1 MAQIRE
7 ELTLADK
14 FSGTFDKFVS
24 MISGALDK
32 MHQYTSSMQDNE
44 SAALQ
49 MSDATQDLVNQLSGM
64 EQAVSSAFTESQYD
78 KALDNLIK
86 KMQKVGLVWTSEGAE
101 LNEADLLMRNS
112 LQSLAE
118 SGELA
123 ASSLAETAYA
133 AKQAGAAERV
143 ESQST
148 NQAVRSQEK
157 HVNVLQR
164 AARGAK
170 NLLRSALGLGKIRPT
185 YNGLTKQMTRFA
197 LSIFSVTRIVNA
209 VKTALERAPE
219 SISSSFETAGKNI
232 KDLFGGAIVS
242 MLEAMQPAIDRF
254 NSFLESPE
262 GAQFISSMSQ
272 AFSLLGQVAGFV
284 VDLLISGA
292 QMISDNWGTVAP
304 ILISLAIA
312 IGASMVASAVASMA
326 AWIAATWPLLLIIGI
341 IALIIYVVHEAGVSF
356 SEIFGGIGQTA
367 GWLYALLYNLV
378 ADIWNVIAVFAE
390 FFANVFNDPVG
401 SIARLF
407 FGVFDAILGVVETVA
422 GAIDSLLGTD
432 MAGAVSGFRADMQ
445 KWVDDTFG
453 EAKIKIDRME
463 KIDYN
468 DTMEQWGAAGSS
480 FGKGLDD
487 FELGEGGLFNS
498 LGDIQSTLSDTSAD
512 TSAIKKS
519 VSMSE
524 EDLKSLVDMAERQYV
539 NNINLTAQTPVINI
553 TGQNTGNADMDRRA
567 LANTIRDVL
576 LEQAAS
582 ASIRTT
588 ARVF

>member
-123 ASSLAETAYA
+123 ANSLAETAYA
-133 AKQAGAAERV
+133 AKQAGAAGRV

-170 NLLRSALGLGKIRPT
+170 NLLKSALGLGKIRTT
-185 YNGLTKQMTRFA
+185 YDGLTKQMTRFA
-197 LSIFSVTRIVNA
+197 LSIFSVTKIVNA
-209 VKTALERAPE
+209 AKTALERAPE

-284 VDLLISGA
+284 VDLLFSGA

-553 TGQNTGNADMDRRA
+553 SGQNAGNADMDRRA

>member
-123 ASSLAETAYA
+123 ANSLAETAYA
-133 AKQAGAAERV
+133 AKQAGAAGRV

-170 NLLRSALGLGKIRPT
+170 NLLKSALGLGKIRTT
-185 YNGLTKQMTRFA
+185 YDGLTKQMTRFA
-197 LSIFSVTRIVNA
+197 LSIFSVTKIVNA
-209 VKTALERAPE
+209 AKTALERAPE

-284 VDLLISGA
+284 VDLLVSGA

-553 TGQNTGNADMDRRA
+553 SGQNTGNADMDRRA